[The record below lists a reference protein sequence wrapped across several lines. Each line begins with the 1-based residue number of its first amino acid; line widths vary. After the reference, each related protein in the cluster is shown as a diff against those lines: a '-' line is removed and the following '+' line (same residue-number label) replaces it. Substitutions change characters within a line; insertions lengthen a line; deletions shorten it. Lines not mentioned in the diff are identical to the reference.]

1 MLDENINIFEN
12 RSHSSNFTIVLNEA
26 IRDPRLSWRA
36 KGILTGCLSHAAGFK
51 FNKAWIINHG
61 TEGRDA
67 VTAALSELRNLGY
80 LQDKVRR
87 CPETGKVVGRELVFR
102 DLPERPA
109 RESTEILETRLTDN
123 QATGAPSDGRPVV
136 LRRPSTQEE
145 QIQEEPPMSPAT
157 KQTPE
162 PLNGERRPA
171 PTTPN
176 QSRRK
181 TGRFVAK
188 PNDVPSTLSAVAE
201 EVCEFFNKHK
211 GGQRTERAF
220 QGLLDQLAQI
230 NEDECGGIDA
240 IKSQIEKAVTVSKA
254 GEKKWQSILYKNWF
268 MYGRQETAA
277 KQGRSYKVA
286 STVNMQTHPSY
297 RPLVVDE
304 PVTQQVEQVR
314 LIVNRDE
321 EFSF

>member
-102 DLPERPA
+102 DLPEKSED
-109 RESTEILETRLTDN
+109 ESAEILEIRLTEG
-123 QATGAPSDGRPVV
+123 QATGRPSAGRPVA

-145 QIQEEPPMSPAT
+145 QVQEQPPLPPM
-157 KQTPE
+157 
-162 PLNGERRPA
+162 NGEKRPA

-201 EVCEFFNKHK
+201 EVCEFFNRHK

-240 IKSQIEKAVTVSKA
+240 IKLQIEKAITVSQA
-254 GEKKWQSILYKNWF
+254 GEKKWQSILYKNWL
-268 MYGRQETAA
+268 MYGRQETGT
-277 KQGRSYKVA
+277 KQGRSYKVP
-286 STVNMQTHPSY
+286 STVNMETHPSY
-297 RPLVVDE
+297 RPLVIDE
-304 PVTQQVEQVR
+304 PQQQ
-314 LIVNRDE
+314 IVSSN
-321 EFSF
+321 EFTF